1 LSLSESWVLPPLGAR
16 TLSYFKPRFG
26 PNSADGK
33 HLSDPRKTQL
43 ELPICKDAPGPT
55 SLFIKSSPPDFGS
68 ALFGILFNLGG
79 NELSFYKN
87 IRRDV
92 DVKSPDVIYCEGNS
106 NVYVMLLEDLTD
118 KGCKFRDLAS
128 KCTFEDATSIVTTY
142 ARLHAAFW
150 ESERFNADLAWVKR
164 FETDRNFRLLNLVR
178 QLSVPISYKKYGHAL
193 TNRVLEVIPHLMD
206 NYLLLER
213 QWAQG
218 PRTLLHGDAHLGNM
232 YFQDGEAGLLDWQV
246 TQFGQGMRDVSY
258 FMVNSLPEAVRLAHQ
273 EELIKH

>member
-1 LSLSESWVLPPLGAR
+1 M
-16 TLSYFKPRFG
+16 
-26 PNSADGK
+26 
-33 HLSDPRKTQL
+33 
-43 ELPICKDAPGPT
+43 
-55 SLFIKSSPPDFGS
+55 
-68 ALFGILFNLGG
+68 
-79 NELSFYKN
+79 
-87 IRRDV
+87 
-92 DVKSPDVIYCEGNS
+92 KSPDVIYCEGNS

-142 ARLHAAFW
+142 ASLHAAFW